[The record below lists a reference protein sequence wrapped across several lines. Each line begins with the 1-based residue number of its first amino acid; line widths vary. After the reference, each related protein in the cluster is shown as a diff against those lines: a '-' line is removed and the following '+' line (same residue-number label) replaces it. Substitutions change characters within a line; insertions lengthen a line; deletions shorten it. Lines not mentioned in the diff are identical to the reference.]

1 MAKTFDDKKIIYTMD
16 RVGRAYGTKVVLKD
30 ISISYYYGAKI
41 GVLGSNGAGKSS
53 LFKILAG
60 IDKDYTGETS
70 LVPGYTIGYLEQ
82 EPYLEPGKTVREIV
96 EEGVKDIRHLKKIL
110 KKTDGEF
117 FLFGGEI
124 KELKSLVNL
133 ENELK
138 VFERVVI

>member
-1 MAKTFDDKKIIYTMD
+1 MEFRKGILFVRLYGKLDDTTLDIFENDVKEVIIQSGIRY
-16 RVGRAYGTKVVLKD
+16 VVLNTYNLE
-30 ISISYYYGAKI
+30 SIS
-41 GVLGSNGAGKSS
+41 NE
-53 LFKILAG
+53 G
-60 IDKDYTGETS
+60 IKQIKR
-70 LVPGYTIGYLEQ
+70 L
-82 EPYLEPGKTVREIV
+82 R
-96 EEGVKDIRHLKKIL
+96 RIL

>member
-1 MAKTFDDKKIIYTMD
+1 MEFRKGILFVRLFGKLDETTKDTFDTEVKEVIIQSGIRY
-16 RVGRAYGTKVVLKD
+16 VVLNVCNLQ
-30 ISISYYYGAKI
+30 S
-41 GVLGSNGAGKSS
+41 VSS
-53 LFKILAG
+53 EG
-60 IDKDYTGETS
+60 IK
-70 LVPGYTIGYLEQ
+70 
-82 EPYLEPGKTVREIV
+82 EI
-96 EEGVKDIRHLKKIL
+96 KHLRRIL